1 MKSLLITKAF
11 FIAAVSLARAGT
23 MTDLGALPGG
33 NYATANSLSPDGSV
47 VIGISS
53 IATRSRTST
62 AAKKSVP
69 APNSC
74 KATPSRCARSPAPLS
89 C

>member
-33 NYATANSLSPDGSV
+33 NYATANSLSPDG
-47 VIGISS
+47 
-53 IATRSRTST
+53 RTTGSGRT
-62 AAKKSVP
+62 LPQV
-69 APNSC
+69 
-74 KATPSRCARSPAPLS
+74 
-89 C
+89 